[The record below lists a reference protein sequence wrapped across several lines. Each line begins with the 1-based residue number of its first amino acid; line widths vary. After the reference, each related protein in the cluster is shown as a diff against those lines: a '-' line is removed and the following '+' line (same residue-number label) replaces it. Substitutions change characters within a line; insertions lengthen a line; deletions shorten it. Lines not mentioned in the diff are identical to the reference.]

1 MNLIWIN
8 GWMYIC
14 TCTYP
19 GIYQHG
25 QVLHMEKT
33 NQLKKAIGPRHQGI
47 SLVLEHQRK
56 RKFNKQPSL
65 FPYRKAFK
73 KKSTCHS
80 LFFSRRL
87 KLRHDHPSGTP
98 RKRCSSPL
106 RRFGRSLVLKGSSL
120 SSAAS
125 GSRLSSGRSILNL
138 LTLPSRFPLLALPS
152 SKKGVKSGEGWIH
165 LGASFRHRRRIPR
178 LERSIFSYCCL
189 RVAAD
194 VQSITVDGA
203 ER

>member
-1 MNLIWIN
+1 
-8 GWMYIC
+8 MYMHLPRYLQAWAGTSHGENESIKKKGNW
-14 TCTYP
+14 TTPP
-19 GIYQHG
+19 GYLSSFRTSAETQIQ
-25 QVLHMEKT
+25 QT
-33 NQLKKAIGPRHQGI
+33 AIPIPLQKSI
-47 SLVLEHQRK
+47 Q
-56 RKFNKQPSL
+56 
-65 FPYRKAFK
+65 K